1 MIPIARPLIS
11 DREKELVLEVLDSG
25 MIASGEQVKEFEGK
39 FAQYVGARYGIAVS
53 SGTTAL
59 HLALLACGIGPG
71 DKVITTPFSFIAT
84 ANSVLYCGG
93 QPLFC
98 DIEDD
103 TFNIKASSIRATLE
117 REKGVKAILVVH
129 LFGLCCAIEEIAALA
144 REYDVTLIEDCAQ
157 AHGAAYR
164 GKRAGSFG
172 KASIFSFYPTK
183 NMTTSEGGIVLTD
196 DEKLCEQVRLLRN
209 HGMPS
214 EYEHTLLGYNFRM
227 TNIAAAMGLG
237 QLERLDEFIA
247 RRRNNAHFLDE
258 NLGGLPGIKI
268 PHVPSPDYHHVYNQY
283 TIRAVHDREGLMRAL
298 KEKEIGHKIFYPALI
313 PHQPLYRERGLDS
326 GDYKAAV
333 KVTKEVLSIPVH
345 PALKEEDLKRIVE
358 TIGEYCTLKA

>member
-1 MIPIARPLIS
+1 MIPIARPLLS
-11 DREKELVLEVLDSG
+11 EREKELVLEVLDSG
-25 MIASGEQVKEFEGK
+25 IIASGEKVKEFEGK
-39 FAQYVGARYGIAVS
+39 FAQYVGSRYGTAVS

-93 QPLFC
+93 EPLFC
-98 DIEDD
+98 DIDGD
-103 TFNIKASSIRATLE
+103 TFNIKTESLRAMLE
-117 REKGVKAILVVH
+117 HEKGVKAILVVH

-144 REYDVTLIEDCAQ
+144 REYNVILIEDCAQ
-157 AHGAAYR
+157 AHGAAYK

-183 NMTTSEGGIVLTD
+183 NMTTSEGGIVLSD
-196 DEKLCEQVRLLRN
+196 DEKVCEQVSLLRN

-227 TNIAAAMGLG
+227 TNIAAAIGLG
-237 QLERLDEFIA
+237 QLEKLDDFIA
-247 RRRNNAHFLDE
+247 RRRSNAHFLDE
-258 NLGGLPGIKI
+258 HLGKLPGIKI
-268 PHVPSPDYHHVYNQY
+268 PHIPSSDYYHVYNQY
-283 TIRAVHDREGLMRAL
+283 TIRALHDREGLMRTL
-298 KEKEIGHKIFYPALI
+298 KENGIGHKIFYPALI
-313 PHQPLYRERGLDS
+313 PHQPLYKERGIDR
-326 GDYKAAV
+326 GEYPVAA
-333 KVTKEVLSIPVH
+333 KIAKEVLSIPVH

-358 TIGEYCTLKA
+358 TIGEYSTLKA